1 MHLFKENFILL
12 VHNLLQVKILT
23 KSEHLLRNFAFKKYK
38 DT

>member
-12 VHNLLQVKILT
+12 VHNLLRVKILT
-23 KSEHLLRNFAFKKYK
+23 KSEHLLRNFAFEKYK